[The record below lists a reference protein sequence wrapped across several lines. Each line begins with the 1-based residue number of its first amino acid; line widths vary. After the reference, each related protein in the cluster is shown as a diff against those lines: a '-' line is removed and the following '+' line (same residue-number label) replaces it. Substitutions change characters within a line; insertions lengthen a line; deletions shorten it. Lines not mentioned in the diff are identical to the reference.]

1 MHKIKLSSLNELKN
15 WVGKQLPP
23 SDWQLI
29 TQERIDLFAEAG
41 GDDQWIHVD
50 PARAAKESPFGVTI
64 AHGFL
69 TLSLLSRF
77 FTDTVLIDGVTLSIN
92 YGVNKVRFTD
102 PVLVNSKVRAHFTL
116 ASLEAFKGGVQII
129 WNVSMEQEGKERPC
143 LIAEWVSRRYGAF
156 DNEASQ

>member
-1 MHKIKLSSLNELKN
+1 MHIIKLSSLNELKN

-23 SDWQLI
+23 SDWQTI

-77 FTDTVLIDGVTLSIN
+77 FTDTILIDGVTLSIN

-102 PVLVNSKVRAHFTL
+102 PVLVNAKVRAHFTL

-143 LIAEWVSRRYGAF
+143 LIAEWVSRRYGVF
-156 DNEASQ
+156 DDEASQ